1 MPTNL
6 PPEYFKVEEQFRAAA
21 STREKIVL
29 LEELIST
36 VPKHKGTDKLRAD
49 LRRRLSK
56 LKTSARTK
64 KGSSRHET
72 AYNIDREGAGRA
84 VVIGPANTGKSSLVA
99 SLTNAEPEVSPFP
112 FTTWAPTP
120 GMMIVEGIQIQLIDT
135 PPLNRDYV
143 EPELLDLIRRAD
155 LMLLVVNLMA
165 DPIRQL
171 KESIALLEANRIAP
185 KFRQESYRSDQPWS
199 FVPLL
204 VLVNRTDDD
213 EAEEDYEIFC
223 ALMEEKWPCL
233 PISVENGRNLER
245 LGREVYDRLEIM
257 RVYSQAPGQ
266 EPDFSAP
273 FVLPVGSTVAEFARG
288 IHKDFYDNLKAARV
302 WGNSVAFE
310 GQMVSRDHV
319 LHEGDV
325 VELRV

>member
-6 PPEYFKVEEQFRAAA
+6 PPEYFKVEEQYRAAT

-36 VPKHKGTDKLRAD
+36 IPKHKGTDKLRAD

-56 LKTSARTK
+56 LKSAARTK
-64 KGSSRHET
+64 KGVSRHEST
-72 AYNIDREGAGRA
+72 YNIDREGAGRA

-99 SLTNAEPEVSPFP
+99 ALTNAEPEVAPFP
-112 FTTWAPTP
+112 FTTWTPTP
-120 GMMIVEGIQIQLIDT
+120 GMMTMENVQIQLIDT

-165 DPIRQL
+165 DPIQQL
-171 KESIALLEANRIAP
+171 ENSIALLEQNRIAP
-185 KFRQESYRSDQPWS
+185 RFRQEHYGGERPWS

-204 VLVNRTDDD
+204 VLVSKTDDD
-213 EAEEDYEIFC
+213 DSEEDYDIFC
-223 ALMEEKWPCL
+223 ELLEVKWPCL
-233 PISVENGRNLER
+233 PISVTTGRNLER
-245 LGREVYDRLEIM
+245 LRREVYDRLEIM

-273 FVLPVGSTVAEFARG
+273 FVLPIGSTVVEFARG

-302 WGNSVAFE
+302 WGKSVTFD

-319 LHEGDV
+319 LQEGDV
-325 VELRV
+325 VELRI